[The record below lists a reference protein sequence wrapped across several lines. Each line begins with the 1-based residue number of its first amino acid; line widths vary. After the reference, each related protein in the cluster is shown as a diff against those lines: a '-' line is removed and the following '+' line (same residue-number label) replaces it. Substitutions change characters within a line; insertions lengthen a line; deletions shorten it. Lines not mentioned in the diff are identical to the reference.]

1 MLQRVERH
9 IIVNSKLHEQ
19 LCFNAARFYNFV
31 NYHLRQVFFG
41 KIQKISEYEMSSLL
55 CEYDQYDF
63 RNLPSTCSQQIIR
76 LVYKTWSSYFKGLA
90 EYKKHPKK
98 FRGKPK
104 PPKYKKKDGLGIAIF
119 TKGQIKLKGNLA
131 YFPKKTNLPPI
142 QTKAKEIQQVR
153 IIPQATC
160 FVVEVIYNI
169 EPKKSNVKEDN
180 FLSID
185 LGINNLATAINNV
198 GKQPFI
204 INGKPLKAHN
214 QFYNKRKAELQS
226 YVGDRGA
233 SNRINRL
240 THKRNCKVND
250 YLHKTSRFIID
261 YCIEHEIGM
270 IIIGKN
276 DGWKNKVN
284 IGKVNNQK
292 FVSIPH
298 SKLIQQITY
307 KAEDVGIIVKEQQ
320 ESHTS
325 KCDALAL
332 EKICHHE
339 KYLGKR
345 IKRGLFQSSTGRLI
359 NADVNGAINIARKAK
374 VFQNADWLL
383 DRGVADTPIR
393 YNIAA

>member
-9 IIVNSKLHEQ
+9 IITNSKSHEQ
-19 LCFNAARFYNFV
+19 LCFNAARLYNFV
-31 NYHLRQVFFG
+31 NYHLRQVCFG
-41 KIQKISEYEMSSLL
+41 KMQKISEYEMSGLL
-55 CEYDQYDF
+55 AECDQDDF
-63 RNLPSTCSQQIIR
+63 RNLPSNTSQQIIK
-76 LVYKTWSSYFKGLA
+76 LVYKNWKSYFKSIKA
-90 EYKKHPKK
+90 YKKQPEKSQSTTK
-98 FRGKPK
+98 I
-104 PPKYKKKDGLGIAIF
+104 PKYKKKTGLGIAIF
-119 TKGQIKLKGNLA
+119 TYTQVRIKDGYIK
-131 YFPKKTNLPPI
+131 FPKMTNLSPLK
-142 QTKAKEIQQVR
+142 TKVKKLQQVR
-153 IIPQATC
+153 IIPQATV

-180 FLSID
+180 ILSVD
-185 LGINNLATAINNV
+185 LGINNLATTINNV

-214 QFYNKRKAELQS
+214 QFFNKRRAKLQS
-226 YVGDRGA
+226 YVGKGT
-233 SNRINRL
+233 SNRIRRL

-261 YCIEHEIGM
+261 YCIEHKIGT
-270 IIIGKN
+270 IVIGKN

-332 EKICHHE
+332 EKICHHK
-339 KYLGKR
+339 KYLGRR

-359 NADVNGAINIARKAK
+359 NADVNGAINIVRKSK
-374 VFQNADWLL
+374 VFQNAKWLL
-383 DRGVADTPIR
+383 DRGVADTPVR

>member
-9 IIVNSKLHEQ
+9 IITNSKSHEQ
-19 LCFNAARFYNFV
+19 LCFNAARLYNFV
-31 NYHLRQVFFG
+31 NYHLRQVCFG
-41 KIQKISEYEMSSLL
+41 KMQKISEYEMSGLL
-55 CEYDQYDF
+55 AECDQDDF
-63 RNLPSTCSQQIIR
+63 RNLPSNTSQQIIK
-76 LVYKTWSSYFKGLA
+76 LVYKNWKSYFKSIK
-90 EYKKHPKK
+90 EYKKHPEKYQ
-98 FRGKPK
+98 GKPK
-104 PPKYKKKDGLGIAIF
+104 IPKYKKKTGLGIAIF
-119 TKGQIKLKGNLA
+119 TYTQVRIKDGYIK
-131 YFPKKTNLPPI
+131 FPKMTNLSPLK
-142 QTKAKEIQQVR
+142 TKVKKLQQVR
-153 IIPQATC
+153 IIPQATV

-180 FLSID
+180 ILSVD
-185 LGINNLATAINNV
+185 LGINNLATTINNV

-214 QFYNKRKAELQS
+214 QFFNKRRAKLQS
-226 YVGDRGA
+226 YVGKGT
-233 SNRINRL
+233 SNRIRRL

-261 YCIEHEIGM
+261 YCIEHKIGT
-270 IIIGKN
+270 IVIGKN

-332 EKICHHE
+332 EKICHHK
-339 KYLGKR
+339 KYLGRR

-359 NADVNGAINIARKAK
+359 NADVNGAINIVRKSK
-374 VFQNADWLL
+374 VFQNAKWLL
-383 DRGVADTPIR
+383 DRGVADTPVR